1 MGSLVGATSPGG
13 TTTMADSPLHQ
24 LSAEGQ
30 SVWIDFLSRP
40 LLRDGDLE
48 RLLREAAVVGVT
60 SNPTIFQK
68 AISSGDA
75 YDDQL
80 REVVEDTEDPKEVF
94 LALAVRDV
102 QDACDVLRETYD
114 RSGGVDG
121 FVSLEVDPEL
131 AFDRAAT
138 EQEA

>member
-40 LLRDGDLE
+40 LLRDGELE
-48 RLLREAAVVGVT
+48 RLMRDDAVVGVT
-60 SNPTIFQK
+60 SNPTIFQN
-68 AISSGDA
+68 AIAGGDA
-75 YDDQL
+75 YDEQI
-80 REVVEDTEDPKEVF
+80 REVLQRTEDAKQVF

-102 QDACDVLRETYD
+102 QDACDVLHETH
-114 RSGGVDG
+114 
-121 FVSLEVDPEL
+121 
-131 AFDRAAT
+131 
-138 EQEA
+138 